1 MNKNNTSKLRFLNP
15 SIVMAIITILSSTDL
30 LSTMFGVTEVDLKGL
45 MIIGL
50 VAIFPITILID
61 GIIVAIKN
69 KNWILPLITS
79 LTTFIIIMLIYLN
92 SSASI
97 YLIYYTTAYF
107 LGFIPTKLIL
117 KLKKSKVK

>member
-15 SIVMAIITILSSTDL
+15 SIVMVIITILSSTDL
-30 LSTMFGVTEVDLKGL
+30 LSTMFGLTGVDLKGL
-45 MIIGL
+45 IIIGL

-69 KNWILPLITS
+69 KNWIPPLIAS

-107 LGFIPTKLIL
+107 LGLIPTKLIL
-117 KLKKSKVK
+117 KFNTSKVK